1 MDFSLKMSH
10 VVPHE
15 TVILRQS
22 VHGDTHD
29 ALIIGEWFMCG
40 RRKKFLVGCWRM
52 RVRIRS

>member
-22 VHGDTHD
+22 VRGDTHEPFS
-29 ALIIGEWFMCG
+29 IGEWFMC
-40 RRKKFLVGCWRM
+40 RRRT
-52 RVRIRS
+52 